1 MENEFNQKLI
11 GLAES
16 HKCLSCGSNLKYD
29 IVQKALQCSYC
40 GKSYEPVIF
49 EIADSFPGDVG
60 RAKASDI
67 NGQIANSK
75 NDSMGQEID
84 AYWRQYLEGQRE
96 VICDSCGAR
105 IMSGANTLATTCV
118 CCGSPAII
126 SQRITDEYKPDYI
139 IPFTFTRRRVADK
152 VNYWLDGFYDL
163 PSDFYKKRFRKTMGE
178 KLQPVYVPFWLID
191 SECYMDV
198 EGIGT
203 NLVGETDMDYYR
215 VTRRGKYSMGR
226 VPFDG
231 SSKMDDKL
239 VEAIEPF
246 NYEDMVP
253 FNPSYLDGF
262 NAECYELNPLDMAER
277 ISGRFG
283 EYLTE
288 LANDALKSK
297 PYDSMEIRSDSS
309 RAEDYVSHY
318 ALFPVWTLNFTC
330 KNQKVNLMVN
340 GQTGEVAGYV
350 PHIQKQESKLKKVL
364 TNKWFIV
371 MLVVAVILALLG
383 IEYAAGFAG
392 PVLSFLLRLFTSV
405 VPFLLFGVVTAA
417 MVAVPL
423 LKISKQL
430 TNERDKTMRHSVA
443 VDKKPGAKH
452 YVTKFW
458 PEFYKSED
466 VKI

>member
-1 MENEFNQKLI
+1 MDNVFNQKLI

-49 EIADSFPGDVG
+49 EIADSFPGDAG

-75 NDSMGQEID
+75 KDSMGQEID
-84 AYWRQYLEGQRE
+84 AFWRQYLEGQRE

-105 IMSGANTLATTCV
+105 IMSSANTLATTCV

-126 SQRITDEYKPDYI
+126 AQRITDEYKPDYI

-163 PSDFYKKRFRKTMGE
+163 PSDFYKKRFRKTMAE

-198 EGIGT
+198 VGIGT
-203 NLVGETDMDYYR
+203 
-215 VTRRGKYSMGR
+215 
-226 VPFDG
+226 
-231 SSKMDDKL
+231 KL

-262 NAECYELNPLDMAER
+262 NAECYELNPLDLAER

-288 LANDALKSK
+288 LAKDALKSK

-309 RAEDYVSHY
+309 RTEDYVSHY
-318 ALFPVWTLNFTC
+318 ALFPVWTLNFTY
-330 KNQKVNLMVN
+330 KDQKVNLMVN

-350 PHIQKQESKLKKVL
+350 PHIQKQEKVL
-364 TNKWFIV
+364 TSKWFIV
-371 MLVVAVILALLG
+371 LLVVAVILALLG
-383 IEYAAGFAG
+383 IEYATGFAD
-392 PVLSFLLRLFTSV
+392 PVLSFLLHLFTSV
-405 VPFLLFGVVTAA
+405 APFMLFGVVMAA

-423 LKISKQL
+423 LKITKQF
-430 TNERDKTMRHSVA
+430 TNERDKTKRHSVA
-443 VDKKPGAKH
+443 VDKKPGAQH